1 MRANRLRSVS
11 EKKLFRLL
19 AVDDAQV
26 QDLTAEQ
33 LDALWAPSF
42 HFIDRWGCFMSA
54 PYVLFLCNGIF
65 TICVTVLFTWWFV
78 WMRLTPGLRTTEHNP
93 SPEYLADLRALVV
106 PGMAP
111 TQLSIYQI
119 TRVEVFLCVYFACS
133 MLRESSQ
140 LFVSVLQHGQ
150 LAGFLE
156 YVLDIWNLIDVFS
169 PITFMWGLHYR
180 NMCVAD
186 TSTCYAS
193 MDLTAERPVESWS
206 LAYGVSVFFCWC
218 RVLRIFYMSEA
229 GVVVS
234 IFFRMFKDVFYFLV
248 VYIILLVAIAML
260 FLGASDLESLVP
272 GWQTCENGT
281 KTLNSTGVAG
291 VPDTGFLTCSRAY
304 IFIRPMFQSFG
315 EFFLPEM
322 KNAPSLVFLILNF
335 FLLNLILMNLLIA
348 MMASTYEK
356 VSQRANSQLLLYTYS
371 LLEEHSRRAIGAP
384 VPLNVVL
391 LIYEAIRY
399 CWDYRLVKDTY
410 PDCTWGKRLDLF
422 LARNHTFQHDT
433 HKHRQNK
440 EDGTQTKE
448 GGRNSSQEKGSFGDD
463 MDQKCQAQL
472 SAFMERARSVVVN
485 KVHPKE
491 SLDGKVDLI
500 AADIRH
506 MQLMQ
511 EGMRV
516 QGMARG
522 GGGVGGT
529 ESIFE
534 RQARARTQERRVES
548 ANKLREVGRRVGKM
562 KMVANGFRNEDLLP
576 GKFFHE
582 RDKYSAENEV
592 RHIPEETAAA
602 KAEAE
607 ARNTEVLL
615 LRKDLEQAV
624 RESEASRAQVHVYQT
639 INSKL
644 LTMLYPTHTG
654 ARTLMDPFHPASA
667 LASIAWSEPSSFES
681 RGFESA
687 LDAVKSQLAYA
698 DRGSQRL

>member
-1 MRANRLRSVS
+1 
-11 EKKLFRLL
+11 
-19 AVDDAQV
+19 
-26 QDLTAEQ
+26 
-33 LDALWAPSF
+33 
-42 HFIDRWGCFMSA
+42 
-54 PYVLFLCNGIF
+54 
-65 TICVTVLFTWWFV
+65 
-78 WMRLTPGLRTTEHNP
+78 
-93 SPEYLADLRALVV
+93 
-106 PGMAP
+106 
-111 TQLSIYQI
+111 
-119 TRVEVFLCVYFACS
+119 
-133 MLRESSQ
+133 
-140 LFVSVLQHGQ
+140 
-150 LAGFLE
+150 
-156 YVLDIWNLIDVFS
+156 
-169 PITFMWGLHYR
+169 
-180 NMCVAD
+180 
-186 TSTCYAS
+186 
-193 MDLTAERPVESWS
+193 
-206 LAYGVSVFFCWC
+206 
-218 RVLRIFYMSEA
+218 
-229 GVVVS
+229 
-234 IFFRMFKDVFYFLV
+234 
-248 VYIILLVAIAML
+248 
-260 FLGASDLESLVP
+260 
-272 GWQTCENGT
+272 
-281 KTLNSTGVAG
+281 
-291 VPDTGFLTCSRAY
+291 
-304 IFIRPMFQSFG
+304 
-315 EFFLPEM
+315 
-322 KNAPSLVFLILNF
+322 
-335 FLLNLILMNLLIA
+335 

-511 EGMRV
+511 W
-516 QGMARG
+516 G
-522 GGGVGGT
+522 GSGGYRKF
-529 ESIFE
+529 FE

-602 KAEAE
+602 KAEVE

-639 INSKL
+639 I
-644 LTMLYPTHTG
+644 
-654 ARTLMDPFHPASA
+654 A